1 MIYNSRIQI
10 RRLAH
15 FSCTNSMQ
23 LFLHRVPIFKI
34 TDSSRR
40 DITHWIKCLFSNCN
54 LYHFIFLEPRLI
66 CWRSSHFFTPCV
78 GPYFQHSMLSMNE
91 VFGFLILFLR
101 GVKDAWFLNSEDN
114 NLSSYE
120 KVACNK
126 EAEII
131 LRRFV
136 PDLAT
141 SMPLLTRTSIQRQ
154 YKHTTSY

>member
-1 MIYNSRIQI
+1 MHLQIIFLGRCTLWLYLFNSILNNKQQTKRMIYNSRIQI

-23 LFLHRVPIFKI
+23 LFFHRVPIFKI
-34 TDSSRR
+34 TDNSRR
-40 DITHWIKCLFSNCN
+40 GITHGIKCLFSNCN

-101 GVKDAWFLNSEDN
+101 GVKDDWFLNSEDN
-114 NLSSYE
+114 NLSRESS
-120 KVACNK
+120 
-126 EAEII
+126 
-131 LRRFV
+131 L
-136 PDLAT
+136 
-141 SMPLLTRTSIQRQ
+141 
-154 YKHTTSY
+154 